1 MSKTK
6 NLSAKVLSA
15 RVTPDVYMAWQ
26 NMANSKGLSVSEC
39 LRDAVTMLDKKP
51 VFKKPVL
58 KAAFK
63 EKKVSEFKVLIESK
77 KLKLGDVSFEEP
89 NIIISVIGN
98 QIDIRSGIFKAMIAD
113 ESFAH
118 HILHAADHYLRNKK

>member
-6 NLSAKVLSA
+6 NLSTKVLSA

-51 VFKKPVL
+51 VL
-58 KAAFK
+58 KAAFM